1 VEGVKKVFH
10 CCLLVSALIAAA
22 FSRPVFACQV
32 TCVSLATSAKQVLF
46 EDRDGKALSNA
57 EVIIRDASK
66 TADGP
71 ECFCGR
77 FGPMISHTRTDEHG
91 RLDIGELHPGEY
103 WITYMSQED
112 GESFYVSIEKG
123 QRPKSPLQL
132 QLDHFGGRRYL
143 VDVERNET
151 KPNTGWPKPL
161 SQPNAQT
168 H

>member
-1 VEGVKKVFH
+1 VKRVLHRRVLASVF
-10 CCLLVSALIAAA
+10 IAAA
-22 FSRPVFACQV
+22 FSSPVFSCQV
-32 TCVSLATSAKQVLF
+32 TCVSLATTAKQALF
-46 EDRDGKALSNA
+46 EDRDGRPLSNA

-66 TADGP
+66 TAEGP

-77 FGPMISHTRTDEHG
+77 FGPMISHVWTDGRG
-91 RLDIGELHPGEY
+91 RLDLSGLQPGQY
-103 WITYMSQED
+103 WITYMNPQD

-123 QRPKSPLQL
+123 KKPQSPLEL
-132 QLDHFGGRRYL
+132 QIDHFGGRCYL
-143 VDVERNET
+143 IDVERNET